1 MNGGYYY
8 VHKKK
13 NHYVTNC
20 CSSWHYFWKT
30 FPSGSRKY
38 VAWWNTLRWEYLM
51 KVADGRGKKSMY
63 FTLCIIVFIVSFIG
77 SVIFKLKYKP
87 KSVRRFEVKKG
98 DTSVGTKVTDL
109 VYGEKLSNKFDL
121 YFPTGEKKDSYGLVA
136 YLHAGGFTQG
146 DKSEDESILR
156 WLCSKGYVAAGINYT
171 LFSEANP
178 DANVYTQSVEIR
190 ESIPFVIGE
199 AKKRGYVIDQMAIA
213 GGSAGGA
220 LALLYAYR
228 DADTSPVPVKMV
240 YEGVGPSSFYPEDWK
255 CFGFDKEEGKKE
267 ALELFSTMSG
277 NRLTEDMLGTEKYD
291 EAIKNISAL
300 LWVNERSVPAVL
312 AYGTYD
318 KLQSFEA
325 SVRLD
330 KKLTE
335 CGVDHA
341 YIVCEHSGHGLQN
354 DTKKYLEYLETVEKY
369 LDRYIPVNKN

>member
-1 MNGGYYY
+1 
-8 VHKKK
+8 
-13 NHYVTNC
+13 
-20 CSSWHYFWKT
+20 
-30 FPSGSRKY
+30 
-38 VAWWNTLRWEYLM
+38 M
-51 KVADGRGKKSMY
+51 KVADGRGKRV
-63 FTLCIIVFIVSFIG
+63 CIFQQEKRKIAMDLSH
-77 SVIFKLKYKP
+77 IFMQ
-87 KSVRRFEVKKG
+87 
-98 DTSVGTKVTDL
+98 
-109 VYGEKLSNKFDL
+109 
-121 YFPTGEKKDSYGLVA
+121 
-136 YLHAGGFTQG
+136 GGTQG

-156 WLCSKGYVAAGINYT
+156 WLCSKGYVTAGINYT
-171 LFSEANP
+171 LFNEANP
-178 DANVYTQSVEIR
+178 DVNLYTQSVEIR

-228 DADTSPVPVKMV
+228 DAGTSPVPVKMV

-255 CFGFDKEEGKKE
+255 CFGFDKEEGKK
-267 ALELFSTMSG
+267 A
-277 NRLTEDMLGTEKYD
+277 
-291 EAIKNISAL
+291 AL

-341 YIVCEHSGHGLQN
+341 YIVCEHSSHGLQN